1 MFNNSRLTNSETYSQ
16 NPYLLS
22 IQNFSLILNSLKEK
36 QEEKHK
42 QILVEIKGGLDVQ
55 EDNVKE

>member
-1 MFNNSRLTNSETYSQ
+1 VFNNSRLTNSETYSQ